1 MVVMV
6 EGKQQKCGGGG
17 GCEEKQSKCG
27 GSGGGGGGKT
37 IEMWCWRENNRN
49 VEVMVVMK
57 GKQQKCTCIMRIQ
70 SILIN
75 TDTKGTEPITSV
87 RFTEVSVLK
96 GQAMYDIF
104 GISGTKRTVRNREVS
119 VLQRC
124 LYREV

>member
-6 EGKQQKCGGGG
+6 QGKQQKCGGGG

-57 GKQQKCTCIMRIQ
+57 GKQQKCIMRIQ
-70 SILIN
+70 SILIS
-75 TDTKGTEPITSV
+75 TDTKGTEPSV
-87 RFTEVSVLK
+87 DFTEVSVLQR
-96 GQAMYDIF
+96 QAMYNR
-104 GISGTKRTVRNREVS
+104 GNRGVVR
-119 VLQRC
+119 
-124 LYREV
+124 

>member
-6 EGKQQKCGGGG
+6 QGKQQKCGGGG

-57 GKQQKCTCIMRIQ
+57 GKQY
-70 SILIN
+70 N
-75 TDTKGTEPITSV
+75 TIVFTRMYIFPS
-87 RFTEVSVLK
+87 RFCKNNKSDWER
-96 GQAMYDIF
+96 Y
-104 GISGTKRTVRNREVS
+104 IS
-119 VLQRC
+119 L
-124 LYREV
+124 